1 MKKTILILML
11 LVLAVLLIISAGC
24 SKRESV
30 VVVVPQTGSSANFKG
45 FKGLPVL
52 APAYYEY
59 IVEKEENIQTSITMD
74 FYGFEKIEL
83 QYVDTARSFNGEKY
97 IRYEYDNGEIC
108 YCYFVDGKGNVAVC
122 SKFYPHVSID
132 EADRITEEKG
142 AELATEYLKKVIAD
156 ADKYSVK
163 ETLTYTGG
171 VPDFWVFC
179 FEREAD
185 GVTVSRILIT
195 VHADGEV
202 TGYENYSGLSEVYY
216 EKNPYINYKQAID
229 IAEKE
234 IEDRVDASGEE
245 LFVER
250 RWTRLEAIKSR
261 DAYVVSVYS
270 ISKESEPTI
279 DPFSGEEETTIY
291 EITVYVYVPVSA
303 LR

>member
-1 MKKTILILML
+1 MKNRFAFLLMVLALL
-11 LVLAVLLIISAGC
+11 LVFSQGC
-24 SKRESV
+24 SRNESAL
-30 VVVVPQTGSSANFKG
+30 VVVPQTGSSANFKG
-45 FKGLPVL
+45 FEGLPVL

-59 IVEKEENIQTSITMD
+59 IVEKEENVQASIMMD

-83 QYVDTARSFNGEKY
+83 PYRDTAHSFDGEKY
-97 IRYEYDNGEIC
+97 TRYEYDNGEIC
-108 YCYFVDGKGNVAVC
+108 YCYFVDGKGNVALC
-122 SKFYPHVSID
+122 SKIYYNVSID

-202 TGYENYSGLSEVYY
+202 TGYENYSGLSEAYY

-245 LFVER
+245 LSVER
-250 RWTRLEAIKSR
+250 QWTRLVAIKSR
-261 DAYVVSVYS
+261 EAYVVSVYS

-279 DPFSGEEETTIY
+279 NPFSGEEEVGIE
-291 EITVYVYVPVSA
+291 EIQVYVYVPVSA